1 MQATLKDANTRME
14 KAVTALEKEFSHLR
28 TGRASVALLD
38 GLKVDYYGTP
48 TAIDQLA
55 SLSTPDSRT
64 ITIQPW
70 DRAAFG
76 LVEKAILKSD
86 LGLTPINDGKV
97 IRIGLPPLTEDRRKD
112 LVKVA
117 KKYTE
122 EAKVAV
128 RNIRRDAN
136 DALKKLQKDK
146 AISEDDLRKGEADIQ
161 KTTDAFVAKLSQDG
175 VASDQLFVAGHS
187 QGGLIAALW
196 GLSRG
201 RHVSGFVLTSPYFRM
216 AIKPPLLKV
225 VGAKLVGRVV
235 PWLPVSTGIRM
246 EELTSDPDHQR
257 WTERD
262 PLYGRATTPRWF
274 DESNRAQREVMRR
287 AAEWEHPLLVLAGG
301 ADPIADTSAMR
312 AFVETAR
319 AQDKQFRV
327 YEGFRHEIL
336 NEVEREKP
344 LGDAVAWLS
353 QRTRP
358 PRG

>member
-1 MQATLKDANTRME
+1 M
-14 KAVTALEKEFSHLR
+14 AVPTFPSEAEAKHEEGFLNSADHLR
-28 TGRASVALLD
+28 LYWQRYTPPSARASVAVLHGGGDHTGRYPGITAALVRAGYQVALLD
-38 GLKVDYYGTP
+38 FRGHGQSDGRRWYVDTFADY
-48 TAIDQLA
+48 L
-55 SLSTPDSRT
+55 
-64 ITIQPW
+64 
-70 DRAAFG
+70 
-76 LVEKAILKSD
+76 SD
-86 LGLTPINDGKV
+86 L
-97 IRIGLPPLTEDRRKD
+97 
-112 LVKVA
+112 
-117 KKYTE
+117 
-122 EAKVAV
+122 
-128 RNIRRDAN
+128 
-136 DALKKLQKDK
+136 
-146 AISEDDLRKGEADIQ
+146 
-161 KTTDAFVAKLSQDG
+161 DAFVAKLSQDG
-175 VASDQLFVAGHS
+175 VANDQLFMAGHS

-312 AFVETAR
+312 AFVDTSR